1 MFFATMFPNQA
12 LAEAAQRAVEA
23 FSDEGAINLAASVV
37 ITKDADGRIST
48 HNGKTPGALG
58 AVMTGLIGGV
68 IGLIGGPPA
77 ALLGAA
83 AGGLSGGWFDLM
95 RVEERTAFMNDVA
108 RRLGEFG
115 AVLLAEVI
123 DPTISSRQLVEAELV
138 RMGGTR
144 IV

>member
-77 ALLGAA
+77 ALAVISLILAFKAA
-83 AGGLSGGWFDLM
+83 WSPRFDL
-95 RVEERTAFMNDVA
+95 
-108 RRLGEFG
+108 
-115 AVLLAEVI
+115 
-123 DPTISSRQLVEAELV
+123 
-138 RMGGTR
+138 
-144 IV
+144 